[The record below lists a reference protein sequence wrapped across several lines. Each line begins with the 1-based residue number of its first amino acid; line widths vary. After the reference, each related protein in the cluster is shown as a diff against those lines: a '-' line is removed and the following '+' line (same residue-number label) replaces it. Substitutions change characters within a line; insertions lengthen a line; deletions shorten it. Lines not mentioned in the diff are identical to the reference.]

1 MNMKFIPIVGTISAG
16 KSTFLRAF
24 LGIDVLQTGQTTT
37 TKFVCLIKN
46 SDQISFY
53 HVIPVINDGIIFE
66 KEGEEIKDVGKI
78 QKKIEEINNILNE
91 NKGNQTDRKN
101 EIFYMLEIPIKNIQN
116 EELLEN
122 AYFMDIPGLN
132 ENNATYIED
141 IFSVI
146 TIDDILF
153 EIMVFDS
160 TSIGSDNIL
169 KIFEKLNQ
177 KNCLKTEDNLYI
189 LNKIDKTTGG
199 GSEEIIDYFKQFF
212 YQAFEDEKNEESNI
226 VINISKNYFIPLNSI
241 LYQAETKCNEDFYSM
256 LLLELFA
263 YLENANKQE
272 ISSFF
277 DYIVKRLENIMKQNE
292 INEDGIDDIDD
303 DSKDMEIIK
312 ETIEKINNIQ
322 ADVTTTTEF
331 TITINLERK
340 KQKKVIKNLYIL
352 HKQKKFLNFIHSESF
367 NKLQNIINN
376 YKINDL
382 SCPPS
387 IGPLPIV
394 EEKKEETKKESI
406 LNEMNTFLNQQ
417 LKGQFSEL
425 NLHLNVLSENLLGRK
440 IRISFIG
447 NISVGKSSVL
457 NAIIGENIL
466 PTSEKECTYRG
477 VIIKHKNVDDYYLY
491 GTHLEILGDGS
502 INEYYNFKENKEY
515 YCKGKEEIKS
525 RLKCK
530 NNDKNM
536 DEKDAFIVIQGRLKI
551 FDFIK
556 LDEELV
562 NKIEFVDLP
571 GHDRKNNT
579 FNQKQYYNQILQFS
593 NSCIYVNEPKTIDD
607 EDSVIRIRSQYN
619 GDKQKLHPSLRD
631 KFINS
636 CLFLVN
642 KSDTLSNKKEQRK
655 KDEEKIKKSIIE
667 IISAVEQGITQESIN
682 ISFFSGK
689 CFNEFLEYYNIYI
702 YKLDNNTK
710 QFLKDLYIEYT
721 NNSWNFFKIQSFKD
735 FINKKAEKIEDKLN
749 IELEESKI
757 PSDFY
762 EKLQSAYNELPNLNK
777 RNKKGE
783 KEIINTLYSIKYTI
797 NNTDFTNTDYSTK
810 FFENLKD
817 IILYTDKIQNDNLK
831 LSIESF
837 FKTADELFNRNV
849 EKETE
854 NEKKQNEE
862 RYYLF
867 KDKIIPD
874 CKKLLEQKQN
884 KIIKILENGKKNV
897 LDLINDE
904 INNAE
909 ERLKESNKDL
919 KEASSK
925 LENKIKEKIDD
936 MKTRQDNEVNTIVD
950 EIIQISNE
958 HINSYY
964 NSKDLSVSEIDAE
977 KEKKRAIVIS
987 LVSSALGAVAAGI
1000 GAAGV
1005 GFFVASGV
1013 AAGTMGVT
1021 ALTTG
1026 VGALFGPL
1034 GIVAGLGVGAIIGGI
1049 SLLVYKLKKTKKYI
1063 EALENCKSD
1072 IDSKFEDMIINFKKD
1087 FNYFKNSLVEE
1098 LDTKCKVLYK
1108 QIDGEELREK
1118 WGQIRGQY
1126 EVIRDKT
1133 KKELKEL
1140 FNSKIK

>member
-1 MNMKFIPIVGTISAG
+1 MKFIPIVGTISAG

-46 SDQISFY
+46 SNQISFY
-53 HVIPVINDGIIFE
+53 HVIPIINDGISFE
-66 KEGEEIKDVGKI
+66 KEGEEIKDIGSI
-78 QKKIEEINNILNE
+78 QKKIEEINNTLNE

-101 EIFYMLEIPIKNIQN
+101 EIFYMLEIPVKNIQN

-141 IFSVI
+141 IFSLI
-146 TIDDILF
+146 TINDILF

-177 KNCLKTEDNLYI
+177 KNCLKKEDNLYI

-199 GSEEIIDYFKQFF
+199 AYEEIIDYFKQFF
-212 YQAFEDEKNEESNI
+212 YQAFEDEKNEESKI
-226 VINISKNYFIPLNSI
+226 SINISKNHFIPLNSI
-241 LYQAETKCNEDFYSM
+241 LYQAETRCNEEFYSM
-256 LLLELFA
+256 LLSELFG

-277 DYIVKRLENIMKQNE
+277 DYIEKRLEIIIKQNE
-292 INEDGIDDIDD
+292 IDEDGIEDIDD
-303 DSKDMEIIK
+303 ESKDMEIIK
-312 ETIEKINNIQ
+312 ESIEKINNIQ
-322 ADVTTTTEF
+322 SDVTTTQEF
-331 TITINLERK
+331 TITINLDRK

-367 NKLQNIINN
+367 IKLQNIINN

-387 IGPLPIV
+387 IEVEPII
-394 EEKKEETKKESI
+394 EENKEETKKEFI
-406 LNEMNTFLNQQ
+406 LNEMNTFLNNQ
-417 LKGQFSEL
+417 LKGQFGEL
-425 NLHLNVLSENLLGRK
+425 NSHLNVLSENLLGRK

-457 NAIIGENIL
+457 NCIIGDNIL

-491 GTHLEILGDGS
+491 GTKLEILGDGS
-502 INEYYNFKENKEY
+502 INEYYNFKENKDY

-536 DEKDAFIVIQGRLKI
+536 DDKDAFIVIQGRLKI

-556 LDEELV
+556 IDEELI

-579 FNQKQYYNQILQFS
+579 FNQKKYYNQILQFS
-593 NSCIYVNEPKTIDD
+593 NSCIYINEPKTIDD
-607 EDSVIRIRSQYN
+607 EDSVIRIRNQYS
-619 GDKQKLHPSLRD
+619 GDKQKLHPSLRN

-636 CLFLVN
+636 CLFLLN
-642 KSDTLSNKKEQRK
+642 KLDTLSNKKEQRK

-667 IISAVEQGITQESIN
+667 IISTVEQNITEENIN

-689 CFNEFLEYYNIYI
+689 CFNEFLEYYNMYI
-702 YKLDNNTK
+702 YKLENNPK
-710 QFLKDLYIEYT
+710 EFLSDLYTEYS
-721 NNSWNFFKIQSFKD
+721 NNSWSYFKVQTFKD

-749 IELEESKI
+749 IELEEPKI
-757 PSDFY
+757 PPEFN
-762 EKLQSAYNELPNLNK
+762 EKLKSAYNELPNLNK
-777 RNKKGE
+777 KDKKDQDS
-783 KEIINTLYSIKYTI
+783 IIKTLYSINYTI
-797 NNTDFTNTDYSTK
+797 KNTNFSNTNYSTA
-810 FFENLKD
+810 FFDKLKD

-831 LSIESF
+831 ISIEDF
-837 FKTADELFNRNV
+837 FKTADELFSRNV

-867 KDKIIPD
+867 KNKIIPD
-874 CKKLLEQKQN
+874 CQNLLEKKQS
-884 KIIKILENGKKNV
+884 KIIEIIKNGKNKV
-897 LDLINDE
+897 LNLIDDE
-904 INNAE
+904 INHAE

-925 LENKIKEKIDD
+925 LEKKIKEKIDE
-936 MKTRQDNEVNTIVD
+936 METKQNNEVNTIVN
-950 EIIQISNE
+950 EIIEKSNE
-958 HINSYY
+958 HLNSYY
-964 NSKDLSVSEIDAE
+964 NSKNLSVSDIDAD
-977 KEKKRAIVIS
+977 KDKKKTIVIS
-987 LVSSALGAVAAGI
+987 LVSSALGGVAAGL

-1013 AAGTMGVT
+1013 TAGTMSAT

-1034 GIVAGLGVGAIIGGI
+1034 GIVAGLGVGAIIGGV
-1049 SLLVYKLKKTKKYI
+1049 SLLVYKLRKTKKYI
-1063 EALENCKSD
+1063 EALKNSRSD
-1072 IDSKFEDMIINFKKD
+1072 INSKFEDMIINFEKD
-1087 FNYFKNSLVEE
+1087 FNYFKNSLIEE
-1098 LDTKCKVLYK
+1098 LNTKASVLYG
-1108 QIDGEELREK
+1108 QIDGEELRQK
-1118 WGQIRGQY
+1118 WSQIREQY
-1126 EVIRDKT
+1126 KVIRDKT
-1133 KKELKEL
+1133 KKKLDEL
-1140 FNSKIK
+1140 FNN